1 MVLRLRFSLQD
12 DWPKLYVEEHGSDLK
27 LVILRKRCI
36 MCLKNFR
43 SQADLSRHM
52 RTHTGEKPF
61 RCPFCDRAMAQKGNM
76 KAHIKNVHNE
86 DDYPI

>member
-1 MVLRLRFSLQD
+1 MLRLRFSLQD
-12 DWPKLYVEEHGSDLK
+12 DEPKWYVEDDGRSLK
-27 LVILRKRCI
+27 LVILRKQCI

-61 RCPFCDRAMAQKGNM
+61 QCPYCDRAMAQKGNM

-86 DDYPI
+86 KNFPI